1 MKIRRRRHTN
11 FGLNTTSTADIS
23 FMLLI
28 FFLVTTSMDSDKGL
42 GRQLP
47 PMDEDRQEEVKDV
60 DRRLIMTLHLMA
72 GGRLTANDKPAECDA
87 ALRKELRHFI
97 IEKGRRHIIEL
108 QVDRD
113 ADYDSY
119 FRLQNQ
125 IVRAYTE
132 LRNAAAKKKYGVP
145 YGDCDEE
152 RKQAIAEA
160 YPQRIQEITNAGTGY

>member
-1 MKIRRRRHTN
+1 MFLKKRRKHTIPE
-11 FGLNTTSTADIS
+11 LNTTSTADIS

-47 PMDEDRQEEVKDV
+47 PIEPDKQEQMQDIDREKVAT
-60 DRRLIMTLHLMA
+60 IHLMA
-72 GGRLTANDKPAECDA
+72 GEQITIDDKPAKIDET
-87 ALRKELRHFI
+87 LRKDVRHFI
-97 IEKGRRHIIEL
+97 IEKGKEHVIEL

-125 IVRAYTE
+125 IVRAYKE
-132 LRNAAAKKKYGVP
+132 IRNAASKKKYGKNFSE
-145 YGDCDEE
+145 CTEE
-152 RKQAIAEA
+152 QREQILKF
-160 YPQRIQEITNAGTGY
+160 YPQRIMEVSI